1 MLDRL
6 SFGFGRSLPMIL
18 QAEAAEC
25 GLACIGMVAGYHG
38 HHADLLSLRNRFPLS
53 LKGATLAHLVKVA
66 GDLGMASRPLKLD
79 LDHLRELKLPCILH
93 WDFNHFVVLRE
104 VGSRSVTIHDPASG
118 VRTCTMQEVS
128 RSFTGVALELWP
140 SADFRPSEKKSRLRL
155 RDLMGQT
162 AGLIRSFGQIL
173 LLALALE
180 VLVVV
185 SPLFLQWVVDHVLV
199 SGDGDLLTT
208 LALGFGLLLLMQQV
222 ITFVRGWAIMYLE
235 TNLSLQWRVN
245 VFSHLL
251 RLPVSYFEKRHLG
264 DVVSRFGSVDV
275 IQRTLTTSFL
285 EAVLDGFMVIIVLIV
300 MFIYSPLLS
309 AVALAAMAIY
319 AIARWIWYRPM
330 REATEEHIIRAA
342 KQQSHFLE
350 TVRGIKTIRL
360 FMRHEER
367 RANWIAL
374 LVDQLNAQLRN
385 SKLALLYRSV
395 NGLAFGIEH
404 IVIIWLGAKLVLD
417 GQFSVGMLMAFVAYK
432 SQFST
437 RVSGLIDKFV
447 EVKMLQLQG
456 ERLADI
462 VFHAP
467 DDSSGMPNVERST
480 SVPSLEVRNLRFR
493 YSEQEP
499 YVLDGVSF
507 HVKPGESVAIVG
519 PSGGG
524 KTTLLNVLLGVLSP
538 TEGEIL
544 LDGQDVQRVGP
555 DFLRR
560 SAGTVLQ
567 DDVLFAGSIADNI
580 SFFDPRVDHDHVET
594 CARLAAIHSDILAMP
609 MGFNTLVGDMG
620 TVLSGGQKQR
630 VLLARALYKNPG
642 ILFLDEA
649 TSHLDVAREREVNA
663 AIGALKMTRII
674 IAHRPDTIRSADRVF
689 VLHDGKI
696 HEHASAPAVVENPT
710 STQVARG
717 DPGTV
722 VP

>member
-1 MLDRL
+1 MHDRL

-25 GLACIGMVAGYHG
+25 GLACIGMVAGFHG
-38 HHADLLSLRNRFPLS
+38 HHVDLLQLRSRFALS
-53 LKGATLAHLVKVA
+53 LKGATLSHLIKVA
-66 GDLGMASRPLKLD
+66 GELGLASRPLKLD
-79 LDHLRELKLPCILH
+79 LDHLHELKLPCILH
-93 WDFNHFVVLRE
+93 WEFNHFVVLRE
-104 VGSRSVTIHDPASG
+104 VGPRSITIHDPASG
-118 VRTCTMQEVS
+118 VRTCSMQEVS
-128 RSFTGVALELWP
+128 RAFTGVALELWP
-140 SADFRPSEKKSRLRL
+140 DTDFRPAQAQPRMRL

-162 AGLIRSFGQIL
+162 VGLFRSLGQIL

-185 SPLFLQWVVDHVLV
+185 SPLFLQWVVDNVLV

-208 LALGFGLLLLMQQV
+208 LALGFGLLLLMQQA
-222 ITFVRGWAIMYLE
+222 ITFLRGWAIMYLG
-235 TNLSLQWRVN
+235 TNLSMQWRVN
-245 VFSHLL
+245 VFTHLL

-285 EAVLDGFMVIIVLIV
+285 EAVLDGFMVVVVLIL
-300 MFIYSPLLS
+300 MFVYSPLLTG
-309 AVALAAMAIY
+309 VALAAMVIY
-319 AIARWIWYRPM
+319 AAARWIWYRPM

-342 KQQSHFLE
+342 RQQSHFLE

-360 FMRHEER
+360 FMRHDER
-367 RANWIAL
+367 RASWIAL

-385 SKLALLYRSV
+385 AKLTLLYRSV
-395 NGLAFGIEH
+395 NGLAFGLEH

-417 GQFSVGMLMAFVAYK
+417 GQFSVGMLMAFIAYK
-432 SQFST
+432 TQFST

-462 VFHAP
+462 VFHPPQESGGSMQASTRVSAP
-467 DDSSGMPNVERST
+467 SI
-480 SVPSLEVRNLRFR
+480 EVRNLRFR

-507 HVKPGESVAIVG
+507 RVEPGESVAIVG

-524 KTTLLNVLLGVLSP
+524 KTTLLNLLLGVLP
-538 TEGEIL
+538 VTEGEIL
-544 LDGQDVQRVGP
+544 LDGQDVQRAGP
-555 DFLRR
+555 DLVRAV
-560 SAGTVLQ
+560 AGTVLQ

-580 SFFDPRVDHDHVET
+580 SFFDPQADAEHVAA
-594 CARLAAIHSDILAMP
+594 CARLAAIHDDIQAMP
-609 MGFNTLVGDMG
+609 MGYNTLVGDMG

-630 VLLARALYKNPG
+630 VLLARALYKKPG

-649 TSHLDVAREREVNA
+649 TSHLDLSREREVNDA
-663 AIGALKMTRII
+663 VRGLSMTRII
-674 IAHRPDTIRSADRVF
+674 IAHRPETIRTADRVL
-689 VLHDGKI
+689 VLLHGRIHDQTGAASLGAP
-696 HEHASAPAVVENPT
+696 HASGGPSHTGAGPVAP
-710 STQVARG
+710 
-717 DPGTV
+717 
-722 VP
+722 